1 MPTASG
7 NFVAADDVALLPLG
21 PVSFSFPV
29 WFSLPACGLPRAE
42 DGAPQP
48 GDTSLAVLRSF
59 REAHSPTRLRA
70 ALGSDATGDGRLDAF
85 DTNQVGSA

>member
-29 WFSLPACGLPRAE
+29 WFSLLPRAE

-85 DTNQVGSA
+85 DNNQVGSA